1 LRTAIKDEA
10 GTALPSVQAAKL
22 KAAAVADELAR
33 DGSHNLGFVVIVVD
47 ENGNDIAKVPVVH
60 R

>member
-1 LRTAIKDEA
+1 M
-10 GTALPSVQAAKL
+10 PSVQAAKL